1 MITLIALAALVGRLG
16 GATDPPP
23 ITTGTKFQTRVDADG
38 IDVHA
43 MRRHASRAPSAGK
56 SGRPQVQRIER
67 RYVVTC
73 PGNTITNGD
82 AFTCPAAV
90 AGCRHHGPNAGPLA
104 IIWQRTLTP
113 NPGPWTR
120 HGATCFPRVNP
131 HPPAAPTHAMISAA
145 WSRTPFTKPTL
156 IIQPPG
162 GRTLIRVPTYLQA
175 VFPEPGYGP
184 GDIHTVTLLGHR
196 VQIRPRLATY
206 RYHFGDGTPPLTTT
220 SPGGPYPDGDI
231 THTYPTPGT
240 VTLSI
245 DADYTGDY
253 AIDGGPWQPIGDTI
267 TITGTRHRLDI
278 LTAHTRLVPP

>member
-104 IIWQRTLTP
+104 IGIQHDP
-113 NPGPWTR
+113 
-120 HGATCFPRVNP
+120 
-131 HPPAAPTHAMISAA
+131 
-145 WSRTPFTKPTL
+145 
-156 IIQPPG
+156 QPPG
-162 GRTLIRVPTYLQA
+162 GR
-175 VFPEPGYGP
+175 
-184 GDIHTVTLLGHR
+184 
-196 VQIRPRLATY
+196 
-206 RYHFGDGTPPLTTT
+206 
-220 SPGGPYPDGDI
+220 
-231 THTYPTPGT
+231 
-240 VTLSI
+240 
-245 DADYTGDY
+245 
-253 AIDGGPWQPIGDTI
+253 
-267 TITGTRHRLDI
+267 
-278 LTAHTRLVPP
+278 